1 MSTQNLRLAGISV
14 VHIKPRSDAK
24 FVNAADALFGS
35 LGKRFEMVAIQRIA
49 LEGMSRYLSAAR
61 TFRPD
66 KERWKRLETLNPW
79 AFRQRSELSQ
89 QYLDSLRGQFDVA
102 VQLHPLF
109 HPAPNGDHR
118 YVITTDSTYRI
129 NQRMWPLH
137 VPSVSDR
144 EHDEWVALERET
156 IQGAAALFPWSRFA
170 AQSLIEDYGADPNKV
185 FVIGASGN
193 LPIRPL
199 TKTSYTSQTALYIGY
214 EFERKGGLILLKAW
228 EQVRRAL
235 PAARL
240 IIVGPEQPDMPLPR
254 GVEWRGR
261 VNDDTT
267 LISLYQSATVFT
279 LPSLFEPFG
288 HVLIEA
294 MSNGV
299 PVIGTNHCAMPEI
312 ITPGKD
318 GLLVPP
324 RDPDALA
331 AALIEVLR
339 QPDEAQHMG
348 QNAYAKASRDYTWD
362 AVVGRMGQGIEAAA
376 LTV

>member
-1 MSTQNLRLAGISV
+1 
-14 VHIKPRSDAK
+14 
-24 FVNAADALFGS
+24 
-35 LGKRFEMVAIQRIA
+35 MVATQRIA
-49 LEGMSRYLSAAR
+49 LEGVNRYLSAAR

-89 QYLDSLRGQFDVA
+89 EYLDSLSGQFDFA

-109 HPAPNGDHR
+109 HPAPKGDHR

-170 AQSLIEDYGADPNKV
+170 GQSLIEDYGADPNKV

-199 TKTSYTSQTALYIGY
+199 TKTSYASQTVLYIGY

-235 PAARL
+235 PAAKL
-240 IIVGPEQPDMPLPR
+240 IIVGPEEPDTPLPR

-312 ITPGKD
+312 ITSGQE

-324 RDPDALA
+324 HDPDALA
-331 AALIEVLR
+331 TALIEVLR
-339 QPDEAQHMG
+339 QPDEAQRMG

-362 AVVGRMGQGIEAAA
+362 AVVGRMEQGIEAAA
-376 LTV
+376 LKV